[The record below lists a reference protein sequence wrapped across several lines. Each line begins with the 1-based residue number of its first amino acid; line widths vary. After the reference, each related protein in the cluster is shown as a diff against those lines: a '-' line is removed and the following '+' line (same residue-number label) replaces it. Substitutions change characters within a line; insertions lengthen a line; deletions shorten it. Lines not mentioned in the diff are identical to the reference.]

1 MQRRSCASP
10 IRQIGSPI
18 LNRFPQL
25 PQCNRGIDTRS
36 QRLTAAPPL
45 GELYETRSRSPASVH
60 LVLACSLLSH
70 GGVSS
75 GNAHVNRRGLP
86 HLAHP
91 ALADEGGY
99 FVMSEVGRYRL
110 PILHDRV
117 GVRRQDVQDAGR
129 WLTTLRVIF
138 PGPKES
144 TSPRWSTQLPEL
156 FWRRLGQTGPS
167 HESQNQRGDHALIMT
182 RSNRHCLDA

>member
-1 MQRRSCASP
+1 M
-10 IRQIGSPI
+10 
-18 LNRFPQL
+18 
-25 PQCNRGIDTRS
+25 
-36 QRLTAAPPL
+36 
-45 GELYETRSRSPASVH
+45 H

-117 GVRRQDVQDAGR
+117 GVRRRDVQDAGR

-138 PGPKES
+138 PGPKEDE
-144 TSPRWSTQLPEL
+144 SPLGDVAVHLRHANHL
-156 FWRRLGQTGPS
+156 FVERRVLVD
-167 HESQNQRGDHALIMT
+167 R
-182 RSNRHCLDA
+182 